1 MKSLKTRALS
11 FSAMLKDVVT
21 GDDAG
26 ARPTGDRL
34 RALVCGLQLEGCR
47 WDHSLFLFPS
57 RMKAAAS
64 SADRVFIQ
72 ERRRST
78 TRTT

>member
-11 FSAMLKDVVT
+11 FSAMLKDAVT

-34 RALVCGLQLEGCR
+34 RAQVWGLQLAGCTR
-47 WDHSLFLFPS
+47 RDHFFFFFPC
-57 RMKAAAS
+57 
-64 SADRVFIQ
+64 
-72 ERRRST
+72 
-78 TRTT
+78 